1 MNPFAQLVSP
11 QALMEAIESSAEL
24 KLLPRRAYRPL
35 DPVQALSKVQPV
47 SKPAAAPKGSSPST
61 SVRPKWLPFTARWQ

>member
-24 KLLPRRAYRPL
+24 KQLPRRSYRPL
-35 DPVQALSKVQPV
+35 DPLQALSKTPPV
-47 SKPAAAPKGSSPST
+47 STPAAVPKGALPLT
-61 SVRPKWLPFTARWQ
+61 PVRPKWLPFTARW